1 MILQYYYHNIIH
13 SLFLQYTLKA
23 DMKRGMLNKDLH
35 KELEF
40 LVEYKDKDKLT
51 PSPIDFSVTP
61 ESLQNANEVKVVQC
75 KL

>member
-1 MILQYYYHNIIH
+1 
-13 SLFLQYTLKA
+13 
-23 DMKRGMLNKDLH
+23 MKRGMLNKDLH

-61 ESLQNANEVKVVQC
+61 ESLQNATEVKIIFR
-75 KL
+75 

>member
-1 MILQYYYHNIIH
+1 
-13 SLFLQYTLKA
+13 
-23 DMKRGMLNKDLH
+23 MKRGMLNKDLH

-61 ESLQNANEVKVVQC
+61 ESLQNANEVKVAQ
-75 KL
+75 KMRTQT